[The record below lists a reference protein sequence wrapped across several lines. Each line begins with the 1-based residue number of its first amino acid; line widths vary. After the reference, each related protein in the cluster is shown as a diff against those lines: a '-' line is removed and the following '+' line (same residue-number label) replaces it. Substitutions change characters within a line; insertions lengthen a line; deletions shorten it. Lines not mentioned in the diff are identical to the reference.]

1 MKTIYLTA
9 ISVIAFIFAV
19 AFYSNTYSSINDNNC
34 KCCDSKC
41 TEANCCTEKSGTAQ
55 GEMTNCCTDKC
66 TSVECKERCASG
78 GCKMS
83 DNMEMKSDVNQ
94 SNTDNTAKSC
104 CMDKTGSNM
113 KNCVK

>member
-9 ISVIAFIFAV
+9 ISVIAFIFAI

-34 KCCDSKC
+34 KCCDTKC
-41 TEANCCTEKSGTAQ
+41 TEAKCCTEKTGTAQ

-66 TSVECKERCASG
+66 TTAECKECCTAG

-83 DNMEMKSDVNQ
+83 DNKEMKSEVNQ
-94 SNTDNTAKSC
+94 SNTDNNSKSC
-104 CMDKTGSNM
+104 CKDKTGSNM